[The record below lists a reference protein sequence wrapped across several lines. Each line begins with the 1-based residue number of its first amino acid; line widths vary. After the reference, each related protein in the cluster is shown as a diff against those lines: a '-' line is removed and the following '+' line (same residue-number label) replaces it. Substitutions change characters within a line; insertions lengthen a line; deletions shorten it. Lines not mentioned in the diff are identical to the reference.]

1 MGFSL
6 RHKGSFDK
14 TEKFL
19 ETMSEDDIFK
29 VLEAAARVGVSALA
43 AATPI
48 ESGDTADLWGYEVE
62 KSQGGYRIYW
72 TNDHVHQGFYVVI
85 GLHYG
90 HATGTGGYVVG
101 RDFINPT
108 IRPMFDALAE
118 TLWKEVINA

>member
-62 KSQGGYRIYW
+62 KSPG
-72 TNDHVHQGFYVVI
+72 
-85 GLHYG
+85 
-90 HATGTGGYVVG
+90 
-101 RDFINPT
+101 
-108 IRPMFDALAE
+108 
-118 TLWKEVINA
+118 